1 MVVTKSSRR
10 NEKKKKKQQ
19 QQRVP
24 ARYWSLVV
32 IRYILLT
39 TRGL

>member
-10 NEKKKKKQQ
+10 NEKQQQQQ

-24 ARYWSLVV
+24 TRYWSLVV